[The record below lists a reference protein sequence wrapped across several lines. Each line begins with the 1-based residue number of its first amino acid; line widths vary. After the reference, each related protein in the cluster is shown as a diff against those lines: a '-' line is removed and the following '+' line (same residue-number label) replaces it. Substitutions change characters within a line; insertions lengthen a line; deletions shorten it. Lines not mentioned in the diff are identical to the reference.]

1 MLFAVGIPTFYL
13 ELTLGQKMRRGPYRS
28 WFKIFPPLSG
38 IGIASVITITYIS
51 MYYNVII
58 SWVLF
63 YFVNSFHDPL
73 PWEKCCGYKVNHNNS
88 ENVSYRLMMG
98 GNCSDVPTT
107 KAIEE
112 CTQDFTKYVVCLC
125 MCLSVCLACVCVR
138 VRACVCIYVW
148 YGLTILESIPRKN
161 FSINNQNV
169 KKKNK

>member
-1 MLFAVGIPTFYL
+1 MLFVVGIPSFYL

-73 PWEKCCGYKVNHNNS
+73 PWEKCCGYKVDHMNR

-107 KAIEE
+107 KAIDE
-112 CTQDFTKYVVCLC
+112 CTQDFTK
-125 MCLSVCLACVCVR
+125 CVCVCVSAY
-138 VRACVCIYVW
+138 VRACVCVCRGFALLSWFVCSVVCVYI
-148 YGLTILESIPRKN
+148 I
-161 FSINNQNV
+161 
-169 KKKNK
+169 

>member
-1 MLFAVGIPTFYL
+1 MLFALGIPTFYL

-51 MYYNVII
+51 MYYNIII

-73 PWEKCCGYKVNHNNS
+73 PWEKCCGYKVDHTNASRVNVNH
-88 ENVSYRLMMG
+88 RLMMG

-107 KAIEE
+107 KAIEQ
-112 CTQDFTKYVVCLC
+112 CTQDFTKCVCVCMCVCLC
-125 MCLSVCLACVCVR
+125 VCMHACLCMLMCV
-138 VRACVCIYVW
+138 VW
-148 YGLTILESIPRKN
+148 VDNLRKCTK
-161 FSINNQNV
+161 I
-169 KKKNK
+169 KT